1 MSKFLSNMIELGI
14 EAIIGTFSSK
24 KKIEKAK
31 EPLSRLIVN
40 NEEIDVEEFLEMY
53 DTRIHNFNTKQ
64 DDIKILKRSDF
75 EGVYIIHNCTKNIF
89 LVGKSKRVLR
99 KVDRQFRGFENEDV
113 YTDYENND
121 VFKIRIIKLKS
132 SNYSNIEALEQDM
145 KKKYGDYT
153 QKKTQVKENE
163 INTEKNNDIKVIFLA
178 FGFLIIVMLLC
189 FFMSYLYSIPKKGE
203 IKVTINPED
212 YIGMNYQEVEKK
224 FIDMGF
230 TNVKSIPNEDL
241 ITGWINKEGETD
253 KITIDNSDFNKDDIF
268 SENAE
273 VIITYHSFRVN

>member
-14 EAIIGTFSSK
+14 EAIIGTFFSK

-75 EGVYIIHNCTKNIF
+75 EGVYIIHNCTQNIF

-121 VFKIRIIKLKS
+121 VFKIRIIKLES
-132 SNYSNIEALEQDM
+132 SNQSNIEALEQDM

-163 INTEKNNDIKVIFLA
+163 INTEKNNDIKVIFLT

>member
-1 MSKFLSNMIELGI
+1 M
-14 EAIIGTFSSK
+14 
-24 KKIEKAK
+24 
-31 EPLSRLIVN
+31 
-40 NEEIDVEEFLEMY
+40 
-53 DTRIHNFNTKQ
+53 
-64 DDIKILKRSDF
+64 
-75 EGVYIIHNCTKNIF
+75 
-89 LVGKSKRVLR
+89 
-99 KVDRQFRGFENEDV
+99 
-113 YTDYENND
+113 
-121 VFKIRIIKLKS
+121 
-132 SNYSNIEALEQDM
+132 
-145 KKKYGDYT
+145 
-153 QKKTQVKENE
+153 KENE

>member
-14 EAIIGTFSSK
+14 EAIIGTFFSK

>member
-145 KKKYGDYT
+145 KKNMET
-153 QKKTQVKENE
+153 IRKK
-163 INTEKNNDIKVIFLA
+163 
-178 FGFLIIVMLLC
+178 
-189 FFMSYLYSIPKKGE
+189 
-203 IKVTINPED
+203 
-212 YIGMNYQEVEKK
+212 
-224 FIDMGF
+224 
-230 TNVKSIPNEDL
+230 
-241 ITGWINKEGETD
+241 
-253 KITIDNSDFNKDDIF
+253 NS
-268 SENAE
+268 SE
-273 VIITYHSFRVN
+273 RK

>member
-121 VFKIRIIKLKS
+121 VFKIRIIKLES

>member
-132 SNYSNIEALEQDM
+132 SNYSNIEALEKKM